1 MAKKK
6 GSGIVIG
13 ILAAAAGACAGHF
26 AYKKYRERKEREE
39 REAREKREA
48 QEAEARRSQ
57 RNENGEL
64 LVRIEIPGILTRID
78 VKEGD
83 HVTEGQVLGAV
94 GNVLTIEAP
103 KAGTIEKIYLE
114 PDQMVSMDD
123 VLLTLRP
130 DD

>member
-6 GSGIVIG
+6 GGRIVIG
-13 ILAAAAGACAGHF
+13 ILAAAAGACASYF
-26 AYKKYRERKEREE
+26 AYKKYRQQKEKEE

-57 RNENGEL
+57 RNENGEI

-78 VKEGD
+78 VQEGD

-94 GNVLTIEAP
+94 GNALTIEAP
-103 KAGTIEKIYLE
+103 KAGTIGKIYLKPE
-114 PDQMVSMDD
+114 QMVSMDD
-123 VLLTLRP
+123 VLMTLRP